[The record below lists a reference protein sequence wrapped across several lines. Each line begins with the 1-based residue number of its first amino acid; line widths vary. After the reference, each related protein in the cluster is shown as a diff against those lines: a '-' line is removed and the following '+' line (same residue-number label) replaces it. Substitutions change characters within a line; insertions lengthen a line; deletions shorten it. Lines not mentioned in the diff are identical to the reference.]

1 MRKTKHLL
9 QQKLTIN
16 TWQFNILVASI
27 LLLGLTVGSY
37 FTLHILNITQAATSP
52 WAQTDWSGGIASGT
66 VTSTVTTYAD
76 SASVDTGTAIS
87 LIETSEW
94 SASYLNWS
102 RRKTVTLTN
111 SGSAQTDYAVKL
123 SITYD
128 NDMQNDFDD
137 LRFTNSSGTPLD
149 YWVQSKTDT
158 DSAIVWVEVD
168 SLAGNDDTTIYM
180 YYGNSGAS
188 NESNGENTFLLF
200 DDFDDG
206 TIDTSKWTEV
216 DQSGSDEITETGGNL
231 VFSRAANDAWDKTV
245 YANNT
250 FSRDDL
256 SFEMNYTWVSNNPN
270 YDALMMGWKDG
281 TNGTSYTNLVY
292 GYYNQGCNCSTTTDP
307 QYVYED
313 GSSRGSKAPHTWNQ
327 GTYYS
332 VRLRMKNAGGAY
344 YEYSDDNGDTW
355 TTAFNSSYSTETN
368 LRPGWTFYNGTHHFD
383 N

>member
-180 YYGNSGAS
+180 YY
-188 NESNGENTFLLF
+188 
-200 DDFDDG
+200 
-206 TIDTSKWTEV
+206 
-216 DQSGSDEITETGGNL
+216 
-231 VFSRAANDAWDKTV
+231 
-245 YANNT
+245 
-250 FSRDDL
+250 
-256 SFEMNYTWVSNNPN
+256 
-270 YDALMMGWKDG
+270 
-281 TNGTSYTNLVY
+281 
-292 GYYNQGCNCSTTTDP
+292 
-307 QYVYED
+307 
-313 GSSRGSKAPHTWNQ
+313 
-327 GTYYS
+327 
-332 VRLRMKNAGGAY
+332 
-344 YEYSDDNGDTW
+344 
-355 TTAFNSSYSTETN
+355 
-368 LRPGWTFYNGTHHFD
+368 
-383 N
+383 